1 MYTFFIIAAF
11 NLIDLDAVLVP
22 VAKKEYT
29 SLPHKIYNG
38 NSLSL
43 FPNNVPN
50 TIVNTIVVNIGS
62 NIDHKIPR
70 YERRYF
76 NLIPFFTSSYNR
88 NRRFQN
94 VFTCFLLILIL

>member
-29 SLPHKIYNG
+29 SLPHKIYSG

-76 NLIPFFTSSYNR
+76 NLIPFLPAHITEIDDSKMSSHVSY
-88 NRRFQN
+88 
-94 VFTCFLLILIL
+94 